1 MHATEKANDVVEVS
15 HPSGTVSVPSDALMH
30 FTTPMWGFE
39 QADAFALLPTDRQGL
54 WWFISTNDA
63 PATFV
68 LADPFVASAD
78 YEIDLNDAERDELG
92 LRDETDA
99 LALVMLVMPS
109 APGQTVTANF
119 RAPLIFNLREN
130 KVKQVVNRDDRH
142 QLAQPV
148 SLSLYVP
155 HNPESENNTATE

>member
-1 MHATEKANDVVEVS
+1 MHATEKVNDIVQVS
-15 HPSGTVSVPSDALMH
+15 HPSGPVNVPSDALMH

-39 QADAFALLPTDRQGL
+39 HVDAFALLPTDRQGL
-54 WWFISTNDA
+54 WWFISTNDT
-63 PATFV
+63 PTTFV

-109 APGQTVTANF
+109 APGQPVTANF
-119 RAPLIFNLREN
+119 RAPLIFNLSEN
-130 KVKQVVNRDDRH
+130 KVKQVVNRDDRS
-142 QLAQPV
+142 QLAQQV
-148 SLSLYVP
+148 NLSLYLP
-155 HNPESENNTATE
+155 HQPESESNAATE